1 MQYFLFAISK
11 LTGQKKTC
19 WGKIQQDAFKLTCF
33 LQLSSMI
40 VQPSHEKNGFHE
52 TGYLL
57 GKDDACCSILSAA
70 SQFSAE
76 EYHKTLSLISFGGS
90 QPRDQKDSLGF
101 VKRKNL
107 QSSLQIFACFLTL
120 LY

>member
-11 LTGQKKTC
+11 LPGQKKTC
-19 WGKIQQDAFKLTCF
+19 SEKNQQDAFKLTCS

-76 EYHKTLSLISFGGS
+76 KYRKTRSLISFWGAM
-90 QPRDQKDSLGF
+90 PEI
-101 VKRKNL
+101 RKT
-107 QSSLQIFACFLTL
+107 A
-120 LY
+120 